1 MKIKLKII
9 LVLLFITNTMLSQQG
24 ISLFNQKNGNLEFI
38 KEHHRIKIK
47 TTNGK
52 NIAGQFT
59 IIDSTTIK
67 IKDQIINLDQIV
79 KIRKASGV
87 STFMETVL
95 ITLGCGIL
103 APSLYNI
110 PFAKKSDDLGLAAYI
125 GLPTGSLLFILPLT
139 SQNKHKKTKWN
150 YKIITNSNPNN

>member
-9 LVLLFITNTMLSQQG
+9 LVLLFIANTVFSQQG
-24 ISLFNQKNGNLEFI
+24 ISLFNPKKSNLEFI

-47 TTNGK
+47 TINGK

-87 STFMETVL
+87 STAIETIL
-95 ITLGCGIL
+95 ITVGAATIGAVTYSIISDTAGEGYGVAAGIL
-103 APSLYNI
+103 TLPSL
-110 PFAKKSDDLGLAAYI
+110 
-125 GLPTGSLLFILPLT
+125 ILPLT
-139 SQNKHKKTKWN
+139 THNSHKGKKWK
-150 YKIITNSNPNN
+150 YKIVKIHNN

>member
-9 LVLLFITNTMLSQQG
+9 LVLLFIANTMFSQQG
-24 ISLFNQKNGNLEFI
+24 ISLFNPQKGNLEFI
-38 KEHHRIKIK
+38 KVHHRIKIK

-59 IIDSTTIK
+59 IMDSTTIK

-87 STFMETVL
+87 STFIETVL
-95 ITLGCGIL
+95 MTIGVGIL
-103 APSLYNI
+103 VPSLYNI
-110 PFAKKSDDLGLAAYI
+110 PFAKKSNDFGFAAYV
-125 GLPTGSLLFILPLT
+125 GLPTGSLLFVLPLI
-139 SQNKHKKTKWN
+139 SQNKHKNEKWK
-150 YKIITNSNPNN
+150 YKIITNNNLNN